1 MSTIEKKAWPD
12 YFEKVKS
19 GVKNFDLRIA
29 DFDIKAGDTLVLK
42 EWDPKTKDYT
52 GREITKEVTF
62 VLKTKGAEFWKPEDI
77 EKYGF
82 QAISLK

>member
-1 MSTIEKKAWPD
+1 MSTIEKKTWPD

-29 DFDIKAGDTLVLK
+29 DFDIKTGDTLVLK
-42 EWDPKTKDYT
+42 ECDPKTESYT
-52 GREITKEVTF
+52 GREISKEVTF
-62 VLKTKGAEFWKPEDI
+62 VLKTKDAEFWKPEDI
-77 EKYGF
+77 EEYGF